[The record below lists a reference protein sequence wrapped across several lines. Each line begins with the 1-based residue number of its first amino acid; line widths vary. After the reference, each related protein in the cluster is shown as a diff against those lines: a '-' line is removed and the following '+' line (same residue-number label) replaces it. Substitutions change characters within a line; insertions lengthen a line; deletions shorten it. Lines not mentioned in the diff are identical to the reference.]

1 MKNKKIKVGVL
12 GVTHP
17 HSGAHIR
24 TLELLDEIHSIVLW
38 DENNS
43 SVEEFQIRSNSK
55 FEIGK
60 SSFDEIMNRDD
71 IPIVISL
78 AKNNQNPDWIRRAAE
93 AGKHVLT
100 EKPVAAKSQDMPAL
114 VNSIRHSGVHL
125 GVYYTWRSHPI
136 VKDLKEIIESVV
148 IGKLLSVVGRMV
160 TSQVRF
166 RDPSHWLFQKQ
177 LSGGGILSWLACH
190 WIDVIRYITGD
201 EVKAVSSM
209 VDTLNEQDIDVED
222 TAAVIMQLGNGAIA
236 SLHAGYLLPISQT
249 GYMLGS
255 YDTYLSFRGL
265 EGNIT
270 WYPTEQERPVIIE
283 TTSKV
288 WNSTPRRE
296 LRYVVSETD
305 GYGGQYGQD
314 FVSQFITSAMR
325 GDPPVN
331 DGENALRVLKIIEA
345 AYESSKTGCRILL
358 DK

>member
-1 MKNKKIKVGVL
+1 MPPPRAR
-12 GVTHP
+12 H
-17 HSGAHIR
+17 AH
-24 TLELLDEIHSIVLW
+24 
-38 DENNS
+38 
-43 SVEEFQIRSNSK
+43 
-55 FEIGK
+55 
-60 SSFDEIMNRDD
+60 
-71 IPIVISL
+71 
-78 AKNNQNPDWIRRAAE
+78 
-93 AGKHVLT
+93 
-100 EKPVAAKSQDMPAL
+100 
-114 VNSIRHSGVHL
+114 
-125 GVYYTWRSHPI
+125 
-136 VKDLKEIIESVV
+136 
-148 IGKLLSVVGRMV
+148 
-160 TSQVRF
+160 
-166 RDPSHWLFQKQ
+166 
-177 LSGGGILSWLACH
+177 
-190 WIDVIRYITGD
+190 
-201 EVKAVSSM
+201 
-209 VDTLNEQDIDVED
+209 
-222 TAAVIMQLGNGAIA
+222 
-236 SLHAGYLLPISQT
+236 HAGSLLPISQT